1 MGTDFQLN
9 KIKRVLE
16 IKMVVIVAQ
25 QWKYT

>member
-1 MGTDFQLN
+1 MGTDFQLS